1 MNCSFSFC
9 FELGFNKNLLLSLNS
24 VVCRDPFTR
33 FSRVV
38 TLLMESERELESL
51 KCELL
56 TQNNSSN
63 MKDLERKL
71 RRWEWRTHLFKKMK
85 YNYEH
90 AGEGVEDDRGG
101 WGGCGEGG

>member
-1 MNCSFSFC
+1 
-9 FELGFNKNLLLSLNS
+9 
-24 VVCRDPFTR
+24 
-33 FSRVV
+33 
-38 TLLMESERELESL
+38 MESERELESI

-63 MKDLERKL
+63 MKELEKKL

-90 AGEGVEDDRGG
+90 AGEGVGG
-101 WGGCGEGG
+101 MGVGREGMSGGEECEGMESE

>member
-1 MNCSFSFC
+1 
-9 FELGFNKNLLLSLNS
+9 
-24 VVCRDPFTR
+24 
-33 FSRVV
+33 
-38 TLLMESERELESL
+38 MESERELESL

-56 TQNNSSN
+56 TQSNSSN

-90 AGEGVEDDRGG
+90 AGEGVGNKDV
-101 WGGCGEGG
+101 EGGGEWGEECEGVESERVTMNV

>member
-1 MNCSFSFC
+1 M
-9 FELGFNKNLLLSLNS
+9 
-24 VVCRDPFTR
+24 
-33 FSRVV
+33 
-38 TLLMESERELESL
+38 MESERELESL

-56 TQNNSSN
+56 TQNNSSNN

-90 AGEGVEDDRGG
+90 AGEGV
-101 WGGCGEGG
+101 